1 MPPATPGTS
10 GSGGSLP
17 RARRSFWTLVVVA
30 VLAAGW
36 LSVAVTADPGPVTG
50 LQVATSGLLLSVS
63 MTLAARVLVSV
74 ERARRRSRQRTG
86 TKE

>member
-1 MPPATPGTS
+1 MTPITPATS
-10 GSGGSLP
+10 GLGGSP
-17 RARRSFWTLVVVA
+17 SRARRSFWTLIVVA

-36 LSVAVTADPGPVTG
+36 LNVAVTADPGPVTG

-74 ERARRRSRQRTG
+74 ERARRRSSQPTR